1 MSTRL
6 IELVERLPRN
16 RVVLVGDFM
25 MDRYLYGNAE
35 RLSPE
40 APVPVLHFQ
49 NEEVRLGGAG
59 NVAGGLAALNAEGRV
74 VGVAG
79 NDDMSKTLAEQLK
92 ACGCDTTGL
101 VSCAGRP
108 TTTKMR
114 LVGSAQHRHP
124 QQMLR
129 LDFEQTAPLSAA
141 EGARLIAAFAAAID
155 GAAVVCVEDYD
166 KGAVTP
172 RVCREVIRVS

>member
-6 IELVERLPRN
+6 IDLVENLPRN
-16 RVVLVGDFM
+16 RVVLLGDFM

-49 NEEVRLGGAG
+49 NEEYRLGGAG
-59 NVAGGLAALNAEGRV
+59 NVAAGLAALNAEVRV
-74 VGVAG
+74 VGVMG
-79 NDDMSKTLAEQLK
+79 SDDMSRTLVEHLQTS
-92 ACGCDTTGL
+92 GCDTSGL
-101 VSCAGRP
+101 VCCTGRP

-129 LDFEQTAPLSAA
+129 LDFEQTSALA
-141 EGARLIAAFAAAID
+141 AGDEDKLIAAFERAID
-155 GAAVVCVEDYD
+155 GAAVVCIEDYN
-166 KGAVTP
+166 KGTVSP
-172 RVCREVIRVS
+172 RVCR

>member
-6 IELVERLPRN
+6 IDLVENLPRN

-49 NEEVRLGGAG
+49 NEEFRLGGAG
-59 NVAGGLAALNAEGRV
+59 NVAGGLAALNAEVRV

-79 NDDMSKTLAEQLK
+79 DDEMANRLSESLGK
-92 ACGCDTTGL
+92 CGCDLAGL
-101 VSCAGRP
+101 VRCSGRP

-129 LDFEQTAPLSAA
+129 LDFEQTSALVTSD
-141 EGARLIAAFAAAID
+141 EDTLIAAVERAMD
-155 GAAVVCVEDYD
+155 GAAV
-166 KGAVTP
+166 
-172 RVCREVIRVS
+172 

>member
-6 IELVERLPRN
+6 IDLVENLPRN
-16 RVVLVGDFM
+16 RIVLVGDFM

-49 NEEVRLGGAG
+49 NEEFRLGGAG
-59 NVAGGLAALNAEGRV
+59 NVAGGLAALNAEVRI

-79 NDDMSKTLAEQLK
+79 DDEMAGRLSESLGK
-92 ACGCDTTGL
+92 CGCDLTGL
-101 VSCAGRP
+101 VRCSGRP

-129 LDFEQTAPLSAA
+129 LDFEEPSPIDAATARSIV
-141 EGARLIAAFAAAID
+141 ER
-155 GAAVVCVEDYD
+155 AVVAMDA
-166 KGAVTP
+166 GA
-172 RVCREVIRVS
+172 EL